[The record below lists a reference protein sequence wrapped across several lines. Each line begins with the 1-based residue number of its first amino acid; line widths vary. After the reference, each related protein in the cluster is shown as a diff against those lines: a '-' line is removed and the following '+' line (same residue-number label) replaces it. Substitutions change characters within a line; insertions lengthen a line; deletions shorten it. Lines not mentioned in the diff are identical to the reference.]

1 VDHLGG
7 EAVLEEA
14 LLAWLRDL
22 GYQTVEGG
30 EIAPDSKTPE
40 RADFREVLLVG
51 RLRGA
56 LRRLNPTLSD
66 AAIDEGIRII
76 RRADSPS
83 ALLNNRHFHR
93 HLIDGVAVEVS
104 ENGQIRGR
112 TVRLI
117 DFAQPNN
124 NDWLAVNQFTLVRAN
139 QPGHRRLDI
148 VLFINGLPVAAFE
161 LKDPGKKEVTVWS
174 AFNQFQTYQAELPD
188 FFAFNELMVISDGVD
203 ARLGCLTAPA
213 EWFHQWRTIDGSE
226 VAPRGSNVLEVLT
239 RGVFERTRLLDL
251 LRHFIVFED
260 SRQGPIK
267 KVAGY
272 HQFHA
277 TRRAVTTTVKAAT
290 DGDRRAGVVWHTQGS
305 GKSLTMVFYAGKLAM
320 EPELRNPT
328 LVVITDRNDLDD
340 QLFGVFAGC
349 ADVLRQ
355 TPVQARDR
363 AHLRELLQVASGGVV
378 FTTIQKFLPESKG
391 DKFPTLSDRR
401 NVIVIADEAH
411 RTHYGFVEGF
421 ARNMRSALPNATY
434 IAFTGTPVELED
446 RDTRLVFGDYIDVYD
461 IRRAEEDG
469 AIVPINFES
478 RLAKLD
484 LPEEAKPRVD
494 EQLEEVTEAEESE
507 DVEKLKARWTQLEA
521 VAGTRKRLELV
532 AQDLLQH
539 WERRR
544 AKLPGKAMV
553 VCMSRR
559 ICVELY
565 DELVT
570 LRPEWQSEA
579 DSEGTIKVI
588 MTGSAT
594 DPAPWQTHIRNSVRR
609 KELGDRFKHAD
620 DPFEIV
626 LVRDMWLTGFDAPSL
641 HTMYIDKPMRGHTLM
656 QAIAR
661 VNRVFRDKPG
671 GLVVEYIPILADL
684 RRAVVE
690 YTRSG
695 GEGRPVI
702 DQNEIVA
709 VMLEKIDVLRGLFGP
724 FDYAEWFSADPAAR
738 MKLLPEAQE
747 HVLWQENGRERFVKA
762 VLELSKAFALAAGRD
777 EAEEVASEVG
787 FFQTVRSAL
796 SKLGSRVPHEAE
808 LDRAVREIVAS
819 AIAPEGVID
828 IFEAA
833 GLAKPDLS
841 ILSEEFLAQLR
852 GMPRRH
858 LAAELLRK
866 LLDDEI
872 HARMKRNVVQARLF
886 SEMLETAVRRYEA
899 RAIET
904 VDVIE
909 ELIQIARE
917 LRAAEQR
924 GEQLGLTDEELAFYD
939 ALETNDSAV
948 KVLGDEALRAIA
960 RELTDAV
967 RRNVS
972 IDWAAKESVR
982 ARLRVMVRR
991 ILKRHGYPPDKAEKA
1006 TRTVL
1011 EQAEQLGLGLVD
1023 EPAASVDV
1031 RVEPFHALDTAQARP
1046 GINCVPL
1053 YSLQAAASGFST
1065 VHAPEAE
1072 AWVVPHG
1079 RWRSAPDLFV
1089 AQVVGES
1096 MNRRIPNG
1104 AYCLF
1109 RHPVAGS
1116 RQGRVLLVQHHDIA
1130 DPELGGSYTVKVW
1143 ESDKT
1148 VADDSWRHK
1157 EIRLMP
1163 DSDDASFLPIVIR
1176 SADDSLQVIAEM
1188 LEVLPGRLGSG

>member
-1 VDHLGG
+1 MDHLGG

-22 GYQTVEGG
+22 AYHTVEGG

-40 RADFREVLLVG
+40 RADFREVLLIG
-51 RLRGA
+51 RLRAA
-56 LRRLNPTLSD
+56 LERINPTLSSE
-66 AAIDEGIRII
+66 AIAEAIRIL

-83 ALLNNRHFHR
+83 ALLNNRRFHR
-93 HLIDGVAVEVS
+93 QLIDGVAVEVS

-112 TVRLI
+112 SVRLI
-117 DFAQPNN
+117 DFDQPDR
-124 NDWLAVNQFTLVRAN
+124 NDWLAVNQFTVVRAN

-161 LKDPGKKEVTVWS
+161 LKDPGKKDATVWS

-188 FFAFNELMVISDGVD
+188 FFTFNELMVISDGVD

-239 RGVFERTRLLDL
+239 RGVFERKRLLEL

-378 FTTIQKFLPESKG
+378 FTTIQKFLPEVKG
-391 DKFPTLSDRR
+391 DKFPMLSDRR
-401 NVIVIADEAH
+401 NVVVIADEAH

-421 ARNMRSALPNATY
+421 ARNMRNALPNATF

-565 DELVT
+565 DELVK
-570 LRPEWQSEA
+570 LRPEWAS
-579 DSEGTIKVI
+579 DVDGEGTIKVI

-594 DPAPWQTHIRNSVRR
+594 DPAPWQTHIRNSARR
-609 KELGDRFKHAD
+609 KELGDRFKDPD

-702 DQNEIVA
+702 DQDEIVA

-747 HVLWQENGRERFVKA
+747 HVLSQENGRERFVKA

-924 GEQLGLTDEELAFYD
+924 GELLGLTDEELAFYD

-948 KVLGDEALRAIA
+948 KVLGDEALRTIA

-1011 EQAEQLGLGLVD
+1011 EQAEQLGLGLVE
-1023 EPAASVDV
+1023 EPAGLVDV
-1031 RVEPFHALDTAQARP
+1031 RVQPFHVLEAAQARP

-1053 YSLQAAASGFST
+1053 YSLQAAAGGFGD
-1065 VHAPEAE
+1065 VQAPEAE
-1072 AWVVPHG
+1072 SWVVSHG
-1079 RWRSAPDLFV
+1079 RWRSAPGLFV
-1089 AQVVGES
+1089 AQVAGES

-1109 RHPVAGS
+1109 RHPVTGS

-1130 DPELGGSYTVKVW
+1130 DPELGGTYTVKVW

-1148 VADDSWRHK
+1148 VDEDGWRHR

-1163 DSDDASFLPIVIR
+1163 DSDDASFPPIVIR

-1188 LEVLPGRLGSG
+1188 LEVLPGRIV

>member
-1 VDHLGG
+1 MDHLGG

-22 GYQTVEGG
+22 DYHTVLGAD
-30 EIAPDSKTPE
+30 IAPDSKSAE
-40 RADFREVLLVG
+40 RDDFREVLLTG
-51 RLRGA
+51 RLRAA
-56 LRRLNPTLSD
+56 LQRINPTLSD
-66 AAIDEGIRII
+66 AAVEEGIRVL

-83 ALLNNRHFHR
+83 TLLNNRRFHR
-93 HLIDGVAVEVS
+93 LLVDGVAVEVS
-104 ENGQIRGR
+104 EKGQIRGR

-117 DFAQPNN
+117 DFEQPER
-124 NDWLAVNQFTLVRAN
+124 NDWLAVNQFTLARGN

-148 VLFINGLPVAAFE
+148 ILFINGIPVATFE
-161 LKDPGKKEVTVWS
+161 LKDPGKKEATVWS

-188 FFAFNELMVISDGVD
+188 FFVFNELMVISDGVD

-226 VAPRGSNVLEVLT
+226 VAKRGSNVLEVLT
-239 RGVFERTRLLDL
+239 RGVFERRRLLDL
-251 LRHFIVFED
+251 LRHFVAFEE
-260 SRQGPIK
+260 SRQGLMK

-277 TRRAVTTTVKAAT
+277 TRRAVATTVKAAAE
-290 DGDRRAGVVWHTQGS
+290 GDRRAGVVWHTQGS
-305 GKSLTMVFYAGKLAM
+305 GKSLTMVFYTGKLVIQ
-320 EPELRNPT
+320 PELRNPT
-328 LVVITDRNDLDD
+328 VVVITDRNDLDD

-349 ADVLRQ
+349 ADLLRQ
-355 TPVQARDR
+355 TPVQAQDR
-363 AHLRELLQVASGGVV
+363 AHLQELLQVASGGVV
-378 FTTIQKFLPESKG
+378 FTTVQKFLPEVKG
-391 DKFPTLSDRR
+391 DKFPLLSDRR

-411 RTHYGFVEGF
+411 RTQYGFVDGF
-421 ARNMRSALPNATY
+421 ARNIRSALPNATF
-434 IAFTGTPVELED
+434 IAFTGTPLELED
-446 RDTRLVFGDYIDVYD
+446 RDTRLVFGDYIDIYD
-461 IRRAEEDG
+461 IRRSEEDG
-469 AIVPINFES
+469 ATVPINFES
-478 RLAKLD
+478 RLAKLN

-494 EQLEEVTEAEESE
+494 EQLEEVTELEEAQE
-507 DVEKLKARWTQLEA
+507 IEKLKARWTQLEA
-521 VAGTRKRLELV
+521 VAGTPKRLELV
-532 AQDLLQH
+532 AQDLLEH

-544 AKLPGKAMV
+544 GTLFGKAMI

-559 ICVELY
+559 ICVDLY
-565 DELVT
+565 NEIIK
-570 LRPEWQSEA
+570 LRPNWHSES
-579 DSEGTIKVI
+579 DDEGVIKVI

-594 DPAPWQTHIRNSVRR
+594 DRADWQQHIRNTSRR
-609 KELGDRFKHAD
+609 KELGDRFKD
-620 DPFEIV
+620 PNDPFEIAI
-626 LVRDMWLTGFDAPSL
+626 VRDMWLTGFDAPSL
-641 HTMYIDKPMRGHTLM
+641 NTMYIDKPMRGHTLM

-684 RRAVVE
+684 RKAVAE
-690 YTRSG
+690 YSRSG
-695 GEGRPVI
+695 GEGRPVV
-702 DQNEIVA
+702 DQDEAVR

-724 FDYAEWFSADPAAR
+724 FDYAEWFTADPKTR
-738 MKLLPEAQE
+738 MQLLPEAQE
-747 HVLWQENGRERFVKA
+747 HVLSLENGRERFVKA

-796 SKLGSRVPHEAE
+796 SKLNGRVPHEAE

-872 HARMKRNVVQARLF
+872 RSRMKRNVVQARLF
-886 SEMLETAVRRYEA
+886 SEMLDTAVRRYEA

-917 LRAAEQR
+917 LRAAEKR
-924 GEQLGLTDEELAFYD
+924 GEDLGLTDEELAFYD

-960 RELTDAV
+960 RELTETV

-1011 EQAEQLGLGLVD
+1011 EQAEQLGLGLVE
-1023 EPAASVDV
+1023 EPVAAVDV
-1031 RVEPFHALDTAQARP
+1031 RIQPFHVVAPAEARP
-1046 GINCVPL
+1046 GVNCVPL
-1053 YSLQAAASGFST
+1053 YSLRAAAGGFSA
-1065 VHAPEAE
+1065 VQEPAPDS
-1072 AWVVPHG
+1072 WVVPHG
-1079 RWRSAPDLFV
+1079 RWRSAPGLFV
-1089 AQVVGES
+1089 AQVAGES

-1130 DPELGGSYTVKVW
+1130 DPELGGTYTVKVW

-1148 VADDSWRHK
+1148 VDEDGWRHR

-1163 DSDDASFLPIVIR
+1163 DSDDASFPPIVIR

-1188 LEVLPGRLGSG
+1188 LEVLPGRIV

>member
-1 VDHLGG
+1 M
-7 EAVLEEA
+7 LEEA
-14 LLAWLRDL
+14 LLAWLREL
-22 GYQTVEGG
+22 GYHTVEGG
-30 EIAPDSKTPE
+30 EIAPVSKAAE
-40 RADFREVLLVG
+40 RADFREVLLTG
-51 RLRGA
+51 RLRAA
-56 LRRLNPTLSD
+56 LERINPALSG
-66 AAIDEGIRII
+66 AAIDEAIRIL

-83 ALLNNRHFHR
+83 ALLTNRRFHR
-93 HLIDGVAVEVS
+93 HLIEGVAVEVS

-112 TVRLI
+112 TVRLV
-117 DFAQPNN
+117 DFDQPDR

-148 VLFINGLPVAAFE
+148 VLFINGLPIAAFE
-161 LKDPGKKEVTVWS
+161 LKDPGKKDVTVWS

-213 EWFHQWRTIDGSE
+213 EWFHQWRTVDGSE

-239 RGVFERTRLLDL
+239 RGVFERKRLLDL

-260 SRQGPIK
+260 SRHGPIK

-277 TRRAVTTTVKAAT
+277 TRRAVTTTVNAAT
-290 DGDRRAGVVWHTQGS
+290 EGDRRAGVVWHTQGS
-305 GKSLTMVFYAGKLAM
+305 GKSLTMVFYSGKLAM
-320 EPELRNPT
+320 QPELRNPT

-378 FTTIQKFLPESKG
+378 FTTIQKFLPEAKG

-421 ARNMRSALPNATY
+421 ARNMRSALPNATF

-478 RLAKLD
+478 RLAKLH

-507 DVEKLKARWTQLEA
+507 DVEKLKARWSQLEA

-565 DELVT
+565 DELVK
-570 LRPEWQSEA
+570 LRPEWHGDA
-579 DSEGTIKVI
+579 DGEGTTKVI

-594 DPAPWQTHIRNSVRR
+594 DPAPWQMHIRNSARR
-609 KELGDRFKHAD
+609 KELGDRFKDPD

-684 RRAVVE
+684 RRAVAE

-695 GEGRPVI
+695 GEGRPAI
-702 DQNEIVA
+702 DQDEAVA
-709 VMLEKIDVLRGLFGP
+709 VMLEKVDVLRGLFGP

-747 HVLWQENGRERFVKA
+747 HVLAQENGRERFVKV

-852 GMPRRH
+852 AMPRRH

-872 HARMKRNVVQARLF
+872 HARMKGNVVQARLF

-924 GEQLGLTDEELAFYD
+924 GVQLGLTDEELAFYD

-948 KVLGDEALRAIA
+948 KVLGDEALRSIA

-982 ARLRVMVRR
+982 ARLRVMVKR

-1006 TRTVL
+1006 TRIVL
-1011 EQAEQLGLGLVD
+1011 EQAEQLGLGLVE
-1023 EPAASVDV
+1023 EPAGSVDV
-1031 RVEPFHALDTAQARP
+1031 RVQPFHVLEAAHARP

-1053 YSLQAAASGFST
+1053 YSLQAAAGGFGD
-1065 VHAPEAE
+1065 VQAPEAE
-1072 AWVVPHG
+1072 SWVVPHG

-1089 AQVVGES
+1089 ARVVGES

-1143 ESDKT
+1143 DSDKT
-1148 VADDSWRHK
+1148 VSENGWRHR

-1163 DSDDASFLPIVIR
+1163 DSDDGTFSPIIIR
-1176 SADDSLQVIAEM
+1176 TADDSLQVIAEV
-1188 LEVLPGRLGSG
+1188 LEVLPGRPH

>member
-1 VDHLGG
+1 VDHPGG

-22 GYQTVEGG
+22 GYHTVEGG
-30 EIAPDSKTPE
+30 EIAPDSKAPE
-40 RADFREVLLVG
+40 RVDFREVLLVG
-51 RLRGA
+51 RLRAA
-56 LRRLNPTLSD
+56 LQRINPTLSG
-66 AAIDEGIRII
+66 AAIDEAIRIL

-83 ALLNNRHFHR
+83 ALLNNRRFHR

-112 TVRLI
+112 TVRLV
-117 DFAQPNN
+117 DFDQPDH

-213 EWFHQWRTIDGSE
+213 EWFHQWRTIDGSD

-239 RGVFERTRLLDL
+239 RGVFERKRLLDL
-251 LRHFIVFED
+251 FRHFIVFED

-277 TRRAVTTTVKAAT
+277 TRRAVATTVKAAT
-290 DGDRRAGVVWHTQGS
+290 DGDRRGGVVWHTQGS

-355 TPVQARDR
+355 TPVRARDR
-363 AHLRELLQVASGGVV
+363 ANLRELLQVASGGVV
-378 FTTIQKFLPESKG
+378 FTTIQKFLPEAKG
-391 DKFPTLSDRR
+391 DKFPMLSDRR

-421 ARNMRSALPNATY
+421 ARNMRSALPNATF

-507 DVEKLKARWTQLEA
+507 DVEKLKVRWTQLEA

-544 AKLPGKAMV
+544 AKLPGKAMI

-565 DELVT
+565 DELVK
-570 LRPEWQSEA
+570 LRPEWDSDA
-579 DSEGTIKVI
+579 DGEGTIKVI

-594 DPAPWQTHIRNSVRR
+594 DPAPWQTHIRNSARR
-609 KELGDRFKHAD
+609 KELGDRFKDPD

-702 DQNEIVA
+702 DQDEIVA

-747 HVLWQENGRERFVKA
+747 HVLAQENGRERFVKA

-858 LAAELLRK
+858 VAAELLRK

-948 KVLGDEALRAIA
+948 KVLGHEALRAIA

-1011 EQAEQLGLGLVD
+1011 EQAEQLGLGLVE

-1031 RVEPFHALDTAQARP
+1031 RIQPFHVLQAAQARP

-1053 YSLQAAASGFST
+1053 YSLQAAAGGFGD
-1065 VHAPEAE
+1065 VQAPEVE
-1072 AWVVPHG
+1072 SWVVPHG
-1079 RWRSAPDLFV
+1079 RWRSAPGLFV
-1089 AQVVGES
+1089 AQVAGES

-1109 RHPVAGS
+1109 RHPVTGS

-1130 DPELGGSYTVKVW
+1130 DPELGGTYTVKVW

-1148 VADDSWRHK
+1148 VDEDGWRHR

-1163 DSDDASFLPIVIR
+1163 DSDDASFPPIVIR

-1188 LEVLPGRLGSG
+1188 LEVLPGRIV

>member
-1 VDHLGG
+1 MDHLGG

-22 GYQTVEGG
+22 GYHTVEGG
-30 EIAPDSKTPE
+30 QIAPDSKSPE
-40 RADFREVLLVG
+40 RADFREVLLEG
-51 RLRGA
+51 RLRST
-56 LRRLNPTLSD
+56 LQRINPTLGA
-66 AAIDEGIRII
+66 AAIDEAVRIV

-83 ALLNNRHFHR
+83 MLLNNRRFHR
-93 HLIDGVAVEVS
+93 HLTDGVPIEVS
-104 ENGQIRGR
+104 ERGQIRGR

-117 DFAQPNN
+117 DFDQPEN

-148 VLFINGLPVAAFE
+148 VIFVNGLPLAAFE
-161 LKDPGKKEVTVWS
+161 LKDPGKKDASAWS

-188 FFAFNELMVISDGVD
+188 FFALNELMVISDGVD

-213 EWFHQWRTIDGSE
+213 EWFHQWRTVDGSQ

-239 RGVFERTRLLDL
+239 RGVFERKRLLDL

-277 TRRAVTTTVKAAT
+277 TRRAVATTVKAAT
-290 DGDRRAGVVWHTQGS
+290 QGGNRRAGVVWHTQGS

-320 EPELRNPT
+320 QPELRNPT

-378 FTTIQKFLPESKG
+378 FTTIQKFLPEEKG
-391 DKFPTLSDRR
+391 DRFPMLSDRT

-411 RTHYGFVEGF
+411 RTQYGFVEGF
-421 ARNMRSALPNATY
+421 ARNMRSALPSATF

-461 IRRAEEDG
+461 VRRAEEDG

-484 LPEEAKPRVD
+484 LPEAAKPRIDD
-494 EQLEEVTEAEESE
+494 ELEEVTEAEESE

-521 VAGTRKRLELV
+521 VAGTRRRLELV
-532 AQDLLQH
+532 AQDLVQH

-544 AKLPGKAMV
+544 GKLPGKAMV

-565 DELVT
+565 DEILK
-570 LRPEWQSEA
+570 LRPEWHS
-579 DSEGTIKVI
+579 DSDEEGTIKVM
-588 MTGSAT
+588 MTGSAS
-594 DPAPWQTHIRNSVRR
+594 DPAPWQRHIRNSSRR
-609 KELGDRFKHAD
+609 KELGDRFKDPD
-620 DPFEIV
+620 DRFEVV

-695 GEGRPVI
+695 GEGRPVV
-702 DQNEIVA
+702 DQDEAVA
-709 VMLEKIDVLRGLFGP
+709 VMLEKVDVLRGLFGP

-747 HVLWQENGRERFVKA
+747 HVLAQENGRERFVKT
-762 VLELSKAFALAAGRD
+762 VLELTKAFALAAGRD

-796 SKLGSRVPHEAE
+796 SKLNSRVPREAE
-808 LDRAVREIVAS
+808 LDRAVREIVAG

-872 HARMKRNVVQARLF
+872 HVRMKRNVVQARLF

-917 LRAAEQR
+917 LREAEER
-924 GEQLGLTDEELAFYD
+924 GDRLGLTDEELAFYD

-960 RELTDAV
+960 RELTEAV

-1011 EQAEQLGLGLVD
+1011 EQAEQLGLGFTEEPTATPDVRIVPFHVV
-1023 EPAASVDV
+1023 EPA
-1031 RVEPFHALDTAQARP
+1031 EARP

-1053 YSLQAAASGFST
+1053 YSLEAAASGFGS
-1065 VHAPEAE
+1065 VQVPEPDS
-1072 AWVVPHG
+1072 WVVPHG
-1079 RWRSAPDLFV
+1079 RWRSAPGLFV
-1089 AQVVGES
+1089 ARVVGES

-1104 AYCLF
+1104 SYCLF

-1116 RQGRVLLVQHHDIA
+1116 RQGRVLLLQHHDIT
-1130 DPELGGSYTVKVW
+1130 DPEHGGSYTVKVW

-1148 VADDSWRHK
+1148 VDEDGWRHR
-1157 EIRLMP
+1157 EIRLAP
-1163 DSDDASFLPIVIR
+1163 DSDNASFEPIIVR
-1176 SADDSLQVIAEM
+1176 SADESLQVIAEM
-1188 LEVLPGRLGSG
+1188 LEVLPGRTD